1 MAQLVAYALR
11 RWPLFRAIVSTKQHT
26 CHARALPARVVASN
40 SRKYPHAV
48 TWSNTNA
55 LLNTKVYG
63 KAPGA
68 RARRPPRGARRRRRR
83 PTSRSSSSSSVG
95 TAAAGAG
102 PDGSAGAAAGD
113 SGDDTAGGGGGG
125 DSSSVLRAPSSSGHS
140 GGSVEATFV
149 FHGVKTVSSAL
160 RRRRCCG
167 CLTRECL
174 SCTIVWRLQGITRA
188 AGGCLA
194 SWLRPVC
201 VGPSESE
208 HRQATASHGG
218 QPQPFTW
225 QHGPR
230 SCSVKGGTG
239 SGDGTWEHHDS
250 CGLVSGRRSGASTA
264 ARSTPRSSTDAVAC
278 TCSATARTGADAGLV
293 IVVLGSHNAKA
304 RFSDTFKLAQWAV
317 GGGQLLRCDVSDGA
331 EHDSDR

>member
-1 MAQLVAYALR
+1 MTCGGCSSPLCAASFATRAVLLPDLPKRQPNLFVCAAPSPRCRWQLQSTARDVAQLVAYALR

-68 RARRPPRGARRRRRR
+68 RARRPPRGARRRR
-83 PTSRSSSSSSVG
+83 PTYRSSSSSSVG
-95 TAAAGAG
+95 TATAGAG

-160 RRRRCCG
+160 RRPLVRVSHTCVPLGLLFCG
-167 CLTRECL
+167 CRG
-174 SCTIVWRLQGITRA
+174 SRG
-188 AGGCLA
+188 
-194 SWLRPVC
+194 RP
-201 VGPSESE
+201 
-208 HRQATASHGG
+208 
-218 QPQPFTW
+218 
-225 QHGPR
+225 
-230 SCSVKGGTG
+230 
-239 SGDGTWEHHDS
+239 
-250 CGLVSGRRSGASTA
+250 GA
-264 ARSTPRSSTDAVAC
+264 V
-278 TCSATARTGADAGLV
+278 
-293 IVVLGSHNAKA
+293 
-304 RFSDTFKLAQWAV
+304 
-317 GGGQLLRCDVSDGA
+317 
-331 EHDSDR
+331 